1 MSLKR
6 TMNEQTTGYYSA
18 LKKNLAT
25 DTRNNM
31 EELGGIAL
39 SKRSQTQKSTYSVI
53 PFTRCATVENIRI
66 EFASVSVD
74 TDREDARGNFLGVMV
89 MFYILTGVWV
99 VQVNAFVKTQLMYI

>member
-18 LKKNLAT
+18 LKKTLAT
-25 DTRNNM
+25 DTRNM
-31 EELGGIAL
+31 EELGSIAL

-53 PFTRCATVENIRI
+53 PFTRRATVENIRI

-99 VQVNAFVKTQLMYI
+99 MQVNAFVKTQLMYI